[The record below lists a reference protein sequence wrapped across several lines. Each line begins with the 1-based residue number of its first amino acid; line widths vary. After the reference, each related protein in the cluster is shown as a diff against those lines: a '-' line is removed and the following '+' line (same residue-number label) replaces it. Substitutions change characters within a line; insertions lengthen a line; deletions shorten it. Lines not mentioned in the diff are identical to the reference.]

1 MLLNSFQACASWLGE
16 HEGPIY
22 LEAVRNLYRTYA
34 RAAELAVRMVS
45 QDISKKFRRMA
56 DMGFSDPV
64 SEAVRRRKRQATSP
78 ALVLQAADGE
88 STAASTLGR
97 PVVDGGGVSD
107 DGTIVSADGVG
118 RQEEIERQS
127 GHSTEFYFNRTSE
140 VLRTMHKENIL
151 SVELERNVTEIIT
164 GVKRQLAEFV
174 QNKLNLTETPHHH
187 KLGEHIDDLEGMPE
201 NAEAMRD
208 IVDQGRYSVLP

>member
-1 MLLNSFQACASWLGE
+1 MGE

-56 DMGFSDPV
+56 EMGFSDPV
-64 SEAVRRRKRQATSP
+64 SEAIRRRKRQATSP
-78 ALVLQAADGE
+78 SLVLQAVDGE
-88 STAASTLGR
+88 SAATSTLGR

-107 DGTIVSADGVG
+107 DGTSASADGVG
-118 RQEEIERQS
+118 RQEEGQS

-140 VLRTMHKENIL
+140 VLRTMHRENIL

>member
-56 DMGFSDPV
+56 DMEFSDPV

-88 STAASTLGR
+88 SAAASTLGR

-107 DGTIVSADGVG
+107 DGTSASTDGVG
-118 RQEEIERQS
+118 RQEERQS

-140 VLRTMHKENIL
+140 VLRTMHRENIL